1 MDMTGFPDSS
11 ARGLDFRIRRY
22 RHDDLGA
29 FERFWNAQGGAAF
42 ASRRVNAFRRLVEGN
57 PFSATHNDYL
67 VLEIE
72 GRVAAYEGI
81 MPFRFSVSGEDVDG
95 FIYHD
100 TMVDPEMRGRG
111 LGKRFVKSIL
121 EACPEFSVAV
131 WMNAPNMRVFERCG
145 WLPVDSLP
153 TYVRGYT
160 IRNMVK
166 TRLPVFNHAAEASVG
181 ALAGLLY
188 RLEKSLSD
196 YSFRGYDVGIVE
208 SFDERVDALFHAV
221 RREFP
226 FIAFRTGDVL
236 NWKFM
241 DSPSCR
247 FVRMICSRG
256 TELQGYLVFR
266 VRDSHDGRRI
276 ATVYDFLCPPRRIDV
291 FLALMRRAV
300 IEIERQRPDTLEVL
314 CTDRRF
320 AGALKRL
327 MFVRAR
333 DNPGALKYIHAE
345 SADPPPGIGRG
356 ENWFFTFGDGDRVF
370 WDFDPG

>member
-11 ARGLDFRIRRY
+11 ARGIDFRIRRY

-72 GRVAAYEGI
+72 GRVAAYEGM

-100 TMVDPEMRGRG
+100 TMVDPGMRGRG

-145 WLPVDSLP
+145 WLPVDGLP

-160 IRNMVK
+160 IRNMVN

-226 FIAFRTGDVL
+226 FIAFRTADRMLAGSMRSWTCRLTVSISKL
-236 NWKFM
+236 VR
-241 DSPSCR
+241 SALPVQVPSR
-247 FVRMICSRG
+247 CSRRASMSRFISLSSTTRSREG
-256 TELQGYLVFR
+256 ACA
-266 VRDSHDGRRI
+266 I
-276 ATVYDFLCPPRRIDV
+276 IPPRSV
-291 FLALMRRAV
+291 ASRA
-300 IEIERQRPDTLEVL
+300 RA
-314 CTDRRF
+314 
-320 AGALKRL
+320 AGADTVPAPGRPVRL
-327 MFVRAR
+327 PPAGRAR
-333 DNPGALKYIHAE
+333 GAAP
-345 SADPPPGIGRG
+345 SVPPG
-356 ENWFFTFGDGDRVF
+356 DRTRA
-370 WDFDPG
+370 